1 MDTKVLKLTGIS
13 STTNPK
19 FRDTIVRK
27 GEVVRMDAD
36 LAEILQEGFRTGAD
50 ENSESIPYWTEVTD
64 DTVKINH
71 DFSTPADTPV
81 KAAPD
86 AAPVASTAAADTKA
100 AAETVTTTATRRSGQ
115 RAR

>member
-1 MDTKVLKLTGIS
+1 MNTKVLKLTGIS

-50 ENSESIPYWTEVTD
+50 EGSANIPYWTEVTD
-64 DTVKINH
+64 DAVKVNH
-71 DFSTPADTPV
+71 DFSTPVDAPV

-86 AAPVASTAAADTKA
+86 AAPVAAAADAKA
-100 AAETVTTTATRRSGQ
+100 ATETAPAATTTRRSGQ